1 METMS
6 TITSRRSIRSYTGE
20 GISDSDLQTVLKAA
34 NAAPVGMGKYENAHL
49 SVIQDPKLLREIEA
63 SAAEALG
70 RPDASIFYGAP
81 TYIVVSAK
89 PYGDALGNIDYANT
103 GIIVHNMA
111 LAATDLGVG
120 SCYIW
125 GGTMALVA
133 NPALVA
139 RLNLPEGFVPC
150 GGIVLGVSDE
160 TYAPRE
166 IPQRIGT
173 NYVG

>member
-1 METMS
+1 METMR
-6 TITSRRSIRSYTGE
+6 TITSRKSIRSYTGE
-20 GISDSDLQTVLKAA
+20 SISDSDLQTVLKAA

-49 SVIQDPKLLREIEA
+49 TVIQDPEFLKEIETG
-63 SAAEALG
+63 AAEAFG
-70 RPDASIFYGAP
+70 RPDISIFNGAP

-89 PYGDALGNIDYANT
+89 PYGETLGNIDYANT

-150 GGIVLGVSDE
+150 GGIVLGISDE
-160 TYAPRE
+160 AYAPRE

-173 NYVG
+173 DYVR